1 MPIDVS
7 GSSRPRQPDPLSDS
21 DRARLQTLAGKG
33 DRTPAEGYE
42 LGSLKARA
50 RHDPGS
56 RRVLEDLTHQTP
68 PPQQPQRLA
77 WNLVPARPRP
87 SQEPPMAPPLTRAR
101 SRAVRFTPAT

>member
-68 PPQQPQRLA
+68 PPQQQRQQQKD
-77 WNLVPARPRP
+77 R
-87 SQEPPMAPPLTRAR
+87 
-101 SRAVRFTPAT
+101 PATDRQRNLDMLREHMRDWS